1 MEILKWNWYTAIEV
15 NVCTR
20 HHSVNVIERYS
31 IATGIQAYYIHK
43 IIELLKVNIF
53 SLVSQR
59 KYARRVYRVL
69 YFKTKFRKSGEN
81 IAPNTSHNLE
91 LYVFMC
97 HEYFFVILLIIGWK
111 NWVVL
116 VRSSTLIL
124 FLLCFKLSIRQLC
137 GMR

>member
-1 MEILKWNWYTAIEV
+1 M
-15 NVCTR
+15 CTR

-97 HEYFFVILLIIGWK
+97 HEYFCYFAYHWLE
-111 NWVVL
+111 
-116 VRSSTLIL
+116 
-124 FLLCFKLSIRQLC
+124 KLSSVSAIVYIDFVSALF
-137 GMR
+137 